1 MMTLM
6 KRTSL
11 FLVPFAFCAIGISAF
26 IFAGC
31 SREET
36 KESPSAAPTEEP
48 AVHRMQD
55 ETYVKTLTADRTRYV
70 ELVRERNAIAEKMR
84 AMVEAKKAELKTDDL
99 NKVKAV
105 LDKDPAWKALYAA
118 CEQANARVERQRQET
133 LKDVR
138 EKLNEG
144 SRAGGQAAAPAPKA
158 GSVPQAASPL
168 KAISK

>member
-31 SREET
+31 SREEA
-36 KESPSAAPTEEP
+36 KESPSAVPSAAATG
-48 AVHRMQD
+48 RMQD
-55 ETYVKTLTADRTRYV
+55 ATYVKTLTADRTRYV
-70 ELVRERNAIAEKMR
+70 ELVRDRNAIADKMR

-99 NKVKAV
+99 SKVKAV
-105 LDKDPAWKALYAA
+105 LDKDPAYQALYAE
-118 CEQANARVERQRQET
+118 CEKANARVERQRQET

-144 SRAGGQAAAPAPKA
+144 SRTGGQAAAPASKA

>member
-1 MMTLM
+1 MTLK

-11 FLVPFAFCAIGISAF
+11 FLVPFAFGAIGISAF

-36 KESPSAAPTEEP
+36 KESPSAAPTEKP

-70 ELVRERNAIAEKMR
+70 ELVRDRNAIADKMR

-105 LDKDPAWKALYAA
+105 LDKDPAYRALYAE
-118 CEQANARVERQRQET
+118 CEKANARVECQRQVA

-138 EKLNEG
+138 EKLKE
-144 SRAGGQAAAPAPKA
+144 SSQTGGQAAAPAPQA
-158 GSVPQAASPL
+158 GSVPKAASPV
-168 KAISK
+168 KVISK